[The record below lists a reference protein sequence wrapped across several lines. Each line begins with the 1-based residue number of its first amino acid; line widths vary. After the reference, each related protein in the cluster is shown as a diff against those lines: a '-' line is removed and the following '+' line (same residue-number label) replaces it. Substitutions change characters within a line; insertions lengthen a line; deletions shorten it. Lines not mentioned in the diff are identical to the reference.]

1 MMYHG
6 HYNREPVLTADLAA
20 EQAFDDAW
28 TQYAAARRCERDIQA
43 ALAAYNA
50 EPDGPNKDRLAR
62 RVKLMT
68 NCRMDRRPAK
78 WRATRNVRED
88 PAAGGWSNHRS
99 PKYVPEEV

>member
-62 RVKLMT
+62 RVT
-68 NCRMDRRPAK
+68 GNREEPPPDAGYG
-78 WRATRNVRED
+78 RNQ
-88 PAAGGWSNHRS
+88 A
-99 PKYVPEEV
+99 

>member
-1 MMYHG
+1 MFG
-6 HYNREPVLTADLAA
+6 RRSHYDREPVLTADLAA

-28 TQYAAARRCERDIQA
+28 TQCAAARRLEADIQT
-43 ALAAYNA
+43 ALAACDA
-50 EPDGPNKDRLAR
+50 APDGPDKDRLAR
-62 RVKLMT
+62 RVKLLAD
-68 NCRMDRRPAK
+68 CRPRPGCQ